1 MTNTE
6 TKFRKQLK
14 KEYPDAYIKKIP
26 DYKVMGNAAAVGLPD
41 YLTIWN
47 GETIWYE
54 IKSVSGNTL
63 ALRHF
68 TDGQLQEFPKML
80 AVGAKILVVVY
91 TKDKKPH
98 KVWFKDLLEQKTIK
112 F

>member
-1 MTNTE
+1 MTDTE
-6 TKFRKQLK
+6 TKFRKAMK
-14 KEYPDAYIKKIP
+14 KRWPAMYIKKIP

-41 YLTIWN
+41 YLTIWM
-47 GETIWYE
+47 GETVWYE
-54 IKSVSGNTL
+54 VKKVKGNTL

-80 AVGAKILVVVY
+80 NARAVILVYVFAKSGTHTVNFRE
-91 TKDKKPH
+91 
-98 KVWFKDLLEQKTIK
+98 VLEKKTIK